1 MFAPWRSQKSLR
13 KHKDL
18 ITGNSFIG
26 YNKSLDLI
34 FLSALEV
41 NPQQEKWL
49 RSVFVY
55 TKIKYA

>member
-1 MFAPWRSQKSLR
+1 MFASWRSQKSLR

-26 YNKSLDLI
+26 YNKILDLI

-41 NPQQEKWL
+41 NPQQEK
-49 RSVFVY
+49 
-55 TKIKYA
+55 

>member
-26 YNKSLDLI
+26 YKSLDLI

-41 NPQQEKWL
+41 NPQQEK
-49 RSVFVY
+49 
-55 TKIKYA
+55 